1 MAIDI
6 WTEKHRPQELD
17 EYVWRDP
24 VMHAKVVEWLAE
36 GAIPHLI
43 LSGKSGLGKTSL
55 AKLMLRQLGVPKG
68 DILEINASKERKIDE
83 VQDRVTNFCST
94 YTMIDNEHG
103 IKYVLFE
110 EADSMSLLAQK
121 FLRAELES
129 NVNHVR
135 FIFTCNYKEKINTA
149 IIGRC
154 QHFHFEALQMEEF
167 VIRLSN
173 ILEIEKVKYS
183 LDDLIVYIENAYPDL
198 RKCINMVQQ
207 STVAGVLTPMHTGEG
222 RSFDYLVEVTAMF
235 QNGQHKAARD
245 LIVEQA
251 TVDEYP
257 EIFRFMYQNLE
268 LWGKTADKQ
277 DDALLLIRDAIYRD
291 AIVSDREIS
300 LSATLCELARLGR
313 S

>member
-1 MAIDI
+1 MSVSL
-6 WTEKHRPQELD
+6 WTEKYRPSTLD
-17 EYVWRDP
+17 EYVWRDT
-24 VMHAKVVEWLAE
+24 VMREKVKEWIAE

-55 AKLMLRQLGVPKG
+55 AKLILGQLGIPKG

-83 VQDRVTNFCST
+83 VQERVVNFCST
-94 YTMIDNEHG
+94 YTMIDNNTG

-121 FLRAELES
+121 FLRAELET

-135 FIFTCNYKEKINTA
+135 FLFTCNYKEKINPA

-154 QHFHFEALQMEEF
+154 QHFHFEALEMEEF
-167 VIRLSN
+167 VVRLST
-173 ILEIEKVKYS
+173 ILDSENVQYSIEH
-183 LDDLIVYIENAYPDL
+183 LIEYIENAYPDL
-198 RKCINMVQQ
+198 RKCINMIQQ
-207 STVAGVLTPMHTGEG
+207 STVGGVLTPMNKGEG
-222 RSFDYLVEVTAMF
+222 RSFDYLSEVTKMF
-235 QNGQHKAARD
+235 QQGAHKMARE

-268 LWGKTADKQ
+268 LWGTTPDHQ

-291 AIVSDREIS
+291 AIVADREIN
-300 LSATLCELARLGR
+300 LSATLCELSRLGR
-313 S
+313 

>member
-1 MAIDI
+1 MSVSL
-6 WTEKHRPQELD
+6 WTEQYRPNELD

-24 VMHAKVVEWLAE
+24 VMREKVKEWIKD
-36 GAIPHLI
+36 GAVPHLI

-55 AKLMLRQLGVPKG
+55 AKLLLRQLGIPKG

-83 VQDRVTNFCST
+83 VQDRVVNFCST
-94 YTMIDNEHG
+94 YTMIDNPTG

-121 FLRAELES
+121 FLRAELET

-167 VIRLSN
+167 VVRLST
-173 ILEIEKVKYS
+173 ILETEKVQYS
-183 LDDLIVYIENAYPDL
+183 LDHLVEYIENAYPDL
-198 RKCINMVQQ
+198 RKCINMIQQ
-207 STVAGVLTPMHTGEG
+207 NTVNGILAPMHDGEG
-222 RSFDYLVEVTAMF
+222 RSFDYLLEVTRMF
-235 QNGQHKAARD
+235 QQGQHKAARD

-257 EIFRFMYQNLE
+257 EIFRFMYQNLD
-268 LWGKTADKQ
+268 LWGKTPEKQ
-277 DDALLLIRDAIYRD
+277 DDALLLIRDGIYRD
-291 AIVSDREIS
+291 AIVAEREIN
-300 LSATLCELARLGR
+300 LAALICELGRL
-313 S
+313 